1 MGSSTDSES
10 EIVWSISPG
19 GEVDPGGDP
28 PGNIDISIGD
38 VAYGTSSVTSSARM
52 SVGSNGCV
60 LKGILRNNG
69 GNKNKEKMADST
81 ILDPSRQT
89 HQQYQH
95 GHPVSGHPP
104 GMMPILIPSG
114 VMPSPVYMMPPYYNC
129 APYGE
134 SWYDY
139 SCGHPDKQTV
149 DSGNTGGSPSRN
161 SCVGSCHDWSCGLP
175 DIKTICVWSSNGVD
189 CSISQHAEPSGDRST
204 RAGNDGGDRS
214 SSTYATLSSLQDHA
228 ELLEKVDEDKQTLD
242 IGSSG
247 VKDMSSSSGSSC
259 ATSLF
264 AGLSRLTDLFIGLCN
279 PSTKMGNGV
288 ESHQNSSTQATLST
302 PQELVEKVCMLYKL
316 VTAKETSGENFT
328 PLKSYQAK
336 EETAATPP
344 EPAVDSVGFPLA
356 SSSEMI
362 LSEALS
368 WESDFSSINLFA
380 GDDVNG
386 SLSPVRSCAWC
397 GLGGSN
403 GKAAKKFIVCT
414 ACQSTYYC
422 SSDCQ
427 SEDWTN
433 GHAMMCQLVATAV

>member
-1 MGSSTDSES
+1 MDSSTDSES

-19 GEVDPGGDP
+19 FEVDPGGDP
-28 PGNIDISIGD
+28 PGNIDVSIGD
-38 VAYGTSSVTSSARM
+38 TSSVTSSVRM

-60 LKGILRNNG
+60 LKGIMRNNG
-69 GNKNKEKMADST
+69 GNKNKEKMADPT
-81 ILDPSRQT
+81 IQDPSRQT
-89 HQQYQH
+89 HYQYQH

-104 GMMPILIPSG
+104 GMMPILSGVIPLG

-129 APYGE
+129 APYGG

-139 SCGHPDKQTV
+139 SCWHPDKQTV
-149 DSGNTGGSPSRN
+149 DSGNIGGSPSGN
-161 SCVGSCHDWSCGLP
+161 SCVGGCHDCSCGLP

-189 CSISQHAEPSGDRST
+189 DSISQHAEPSGDRST
-204 RAGNDGGDRS
+204 RTGNDGSDRGS
-214 SSTYATLSSLQDHA
+214 SKYATLSSLRDRA

-247 VKDMSSSSGSSC
+247 VKDTSSSSGSSC

-279 PSTKMGNGV
+279 PSTRTGNGV
-288 ESHQNSSTQATLST
+288 GSHQNSSTQATLST

-316 VTAKETSGENFT
+316 VTAKDTSGENFT
-328 PLKSYQAK
+328 LFKSYQAK

-344 EPAVDSVGFPLA
+344 EPAVDSMGFPLA

-362 LSEALS
+362 LSGALS

-380 GDDVNG
+380 GDDANG

-433 GHAMMCQLVATAV
+433 GHAMMCQLVTIAD